1 MSAKL
6 RPLFRIEPSFEQG
19 PEDRGVEGIPRSVRR
34 GLQAAQ
40 ILVVQF
46 GHRHRAVQAAVEVR
60 DVIAAEI
67 TTVLHGREEIVKRC
81 LQ

>member
-6 RPLFRIEPSFEQG
+6 RPLSRIEPPFEQG
-19 PEDRGVEGIPRSVRR
+19 SEDRGVEGIPRSVRR
-34 GLQAAQ
+34 RLQAAQ
-40 ILVVQF
+40 ILIVQF
-46 GHRHRAVQAAVEVR
+46 GHRDRAVQAAVEVG
-60 DVIAAEI
+60 DGIAAEI